1 MRRRRYNPTWNQARA
16 GGPALEQ
23 LKELLAVLRAAYE
36 TYRTSHWQ
44 ATGEG
49 YYGDHLMLQR
59 IYEDAEKAVD
69 QVAERTVG
77 YYGAQSVDLA
87 DQAERV
93 RTWSATFGRETC
105 PVKASLLAARAV
117 RDQLVESYDAI
128 RADRQMSLGLDDL
141 LMTLASKNDEHQ
153 YLLQQA
159 LEGRAGAQGL
169 ELARAANRGRRPT
182 ICDPAEAWATDQEN
196 LRRMEEGLPVTFA
209 PGSAQLIDCSYDQ
222 VVTYYRK
229 HPEMLFEQTPEEVAA
244 QITKRRLSHE

>member
-1 MRRRRYNPTWNQARA
+1 MRRRYNPKWNAARA
-16 GGPALEQ
+16 GGTSLEQ
-23 LKELLAVLRAAYE
+23 LQNLLAVLRAAYE

-77 YYGAQSVDLA
+77 YYGAQSVDLS

-93 RTWSATFGRETC
+93 RTWSGTFGREKC

-117 RDQLVESYDAI
+117 RDQLTESYDAI

-159 LEGRAGAQGL
+159 LEGRAGAQ
-169 ELARAANRGRRPT
+169 ARAANAGTT
-182 ICDPAEAWATDQEN
+182 ICDPSEAWATDEEN
-196 LRRMEEGLPVTFA
+196 LRRMAEGLPVTFA
-209 PGSAQLIDCSYDQ
+209 PGSAQLIDCSYEQ
-222 VVTYYRK
+222 VLEYYQE
-229 HPEMLFEQTPEEVAA
+229 HPEMLFEQTAEQAA
-244 QITKRRLSHE
+244 SQITKRRLMP

>member
-16 GGPALEQ
+16 GGAALEQ

-59 IYEDAEKAVD
+59 IYEDAEKSVD

-77 YYGAQSVDLA
+77 YYGSSSVDLS

-117 RDQLVESYDAI
+117 RDQLTESYDEI
-128 RADRQMSLGLDDL
+128 RRSRQMSLGLDDL
-141 LMTLASKNDEHQ
+141 LMSLASKNDEHQ

-159 LEGRAGAQGL
+159 LEGRAGAS
-169 ELARAANRGRRPT
+169 ARAANPGNSYF
-182 ICDPAEAWATDQEN
+182 CDPAAAWRTDQEN
-196 LRRMEEGLPVTFA
+196 KRRIAAGLPVTFA
-209 PGSAQLIDCSYDQ
+209 PGSASLIDCAYDQ
-222 VVTYYRK
+222 VLAYYRE
-229 HPEMLFEQTPEEVAA
+229 HPEMLYEQTAEEAAA
-244 QITKRRLSHE
+244 QLTKRRLMP

>member
-1 MRRRRYNPTWNQARA
+1 MKRRHYNPNWNAARA
-16 GGPALEQ
+16 GGTSLEH

-77 YYGAQSVDLA
+77 YYGTQSVDLA

-93 RTWSATFGRETC
+93 RTWAATFGRETC
-105 PVKASLLAARAV
+105 PLKASIIAARAV
-117 RDQLVESYDAI
+117 RDQLIESYDAI
-128 RADRQMSLGLDDL
+128 RSERQMSLGLDDL

-159 LEGRAGAQGL
+159 LEGRVGADAD
-169 ELARAANRGRRPT
+169 ARAANTGT
-182 ICDPAEAWATDQEN
+182 SYFCDPDAAWRTDQEN
-196 LRRMEEGLPVTFA
+196 KRRAAAGLPPTFA
-209 PGSAQLIDCSYDQ
+209 PGSASLIDCSYDQ
-222 VVTYYRK
+222 VLAYYRE
-229 HPEMLFEQTPEEVAA
+229 HPEMLYDQTAEQAAA
-244 QITKRRLSHE
+244 QVTKRRLMP

>member
-1 MRRRRYNPTWNQARA
+1 MRRRRYNRKWNAARA
-16 GGPALEQ
+16 GGASLEQ
-23 LKELLAVLRAAYE
+23 LQELLAVLRAAYE

-49 YYGDHLMLQR
+49 YYGDHLMLAR

-77 YYGAQSVDLA
+77 YYGSQSVDLA

-93 RTWSATFGRETC
+93 QTWSATFGRETC

-117 RDQLVESYDAI
+117 RDQLAESYDAI

-159 LEGRAGAQGL
+159 LEGREGVRQK
-169 ELARAANRGRRPT
+169 RAANRGRRPT
-182 ICDPAEAWATDQEN
+182 TCDPDEAWATDQEN
-196 LRRMEEGLPVTFA
+196 LRRMEGGLPVTFA
-209 PGSAQLIDCSYDQ
+209 PGSAQLIGCSYDQ
-222 VVTYYRK
+222 VVAYYRE
-229 HPEMLFEQTPEEVAA
+229 HPEMLYQQTPEQAAA
-244 QITKRRLSHE
+244 QITKRRLMP